1 MLIGAVV
8 ADNSNY
14 HILNQKKPKE
24 ILRFYFYFKI
34 VHLNFLKNLL
44 TGFWSLGDLST
55 LYFWE

>member
-44 TGFWSLGDLST
+44 TGFWSLGD
-55 LYFWE
+55 